1 MTEKLNYL
9 SRLKNNMGEE
19 MAEMMSE
26 EITKVMDEQR
36 DLEKTYAKLITER
49 GELKGISNKHK
60 LHQTK
65 QQILVSLPF
74 NREYISNRH
83 LMCMQTV
90 AKDLKESTRKLCR
103 QLQDNPD
110 VEGNQREIRKHK
122 NDLIERNSEVMDEL
136 QSELK
141 FENFARRIEEDLAKQ
156 SEFER
161 LREEE
166 K

>member
-1 MTEKLNYL
+1 MTEKLHYL

-36 DLEKTYAKLITER
+36 NLEKTYAKLITER

-74 NREYISNRH
+74 KREYISNRH
-83 LMCMQTV
+83 YMCM
-90 AKDLKESTRKLCR
+90 
-103 QLQDNPD
+103 
-110 VEGNQREIRKHK
+110 
-122 NDLIERNSEVMDEL
+122 
-136 QSELK
+136 
-141 FENFARRIEEDLAKQ
+141 
-156 SEFER
+156 
-161 LREEE
+161 
-166 K
+166 

>member
-65 QQILVSLPF
+65 QQILVSFTITASTIL
-74 NREYISNRH
+74 
-83 LMCMQTV
+83 TV
-90 AKDLKESTRKLCR
+90 
-103 QLQDNPD
+103 
-110 VEGNQREIRKHK
+110 I
-122 NDLIERNSEVMDEL
+122 
-136 QSELK
+136 
-141 FENFARRIEEDLAKQ
+141 
-156 SEFER
+156 
-161 LREEE
+161 
-166 K
+166 

>member
-74 NREYISNRH
+74 NR
-83 LMCMQTV
+83 
-90 AKDLKESTRKLCR
+90 
-103 QLQDNPD
+103 
-110 VEGNQREIRKHK
+110 
-122 NDLIERNSEVMDEL
+122 
-136 QSELK
+136 
-141 FENFARRIEEDLAKQ
+141 ARVH
-156 SEFER
+156 F
-161 LREEE
+161 
-166 K
+166 

>member
-83 LMCMQTV
+83 LMCM
-90 AKDLKESTRKLCR
+90 
-103 QLQDNPD
+103 
-110 VEGNQREIRKHK
+110 
-122 NDLIERNSEVMDEL
+122 
-136 QSELK
+136 
-141 FENFARRIEEDLAKQ
+141 
-156 SEFER
+156 
-161 LREEE
+161 
-166 K
+166 